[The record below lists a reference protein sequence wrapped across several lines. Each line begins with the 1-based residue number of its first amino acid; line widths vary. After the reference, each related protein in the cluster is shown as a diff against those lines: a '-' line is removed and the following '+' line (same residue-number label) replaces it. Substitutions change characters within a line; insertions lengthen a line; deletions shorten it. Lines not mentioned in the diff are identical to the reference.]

1 MLIHL
6 TDSSQNQH
14 FQDKYFSGIDI
25 DISKCIFIFSY
36 NDANKIN
43 PILLDRLLTI
53 ETDGFE
59 KEDKIKIANEYLIPE
74 ITTQLGMKSDSID
87 ISDEIIGHLIE
98 NFTMSEKGVR
108 GLKRNLEI
116 IFSKINVIL
125 LTQGTEEF
133 SYDIDIEKNETGT
146 VVVDREM
153 AEKLIKEFHKK
164 DEDKEMEF
172 AMYC

>member
-1 MLIHL
+1 
-6 TDSSQNQH
+6 
-14 FQDKYFSGIDI
+14 
-25 DISKCIFIFSY
+25 
-36 NDANKIN
+36 
-43 PILLDRLLTI
+43 
-53 ETDGFE
+53 
-59 KEDKIKIANEYLIPE
+59 
-74 ITTQLGMKSDSID
+74 
-87 ISDEIIGHLIE
+87 
-98 NFTMSEKGVR
+98 MSEKGFR